1 MNRPPPGF
9 ENILPQQPRAHLS
22 TFVDPDQM
30 SEGRQRGYSPPN
42 DVKRPQLAQRKPI
55 SKRSCQNVIPP
66 LVGQSDI
73 QIDMY
78 LDKYLKDK
86 NGSDSLSDDNDQDY
100 IKEED
105 SDDSAEEE
113 KVTTVS
119 TKKGRK
125 KSSNEL
131 NCKLLFSSTVISN
144 VINNP
149 KPVLLKEL
157 STKIFMKS
165 SYL

>member
-9 ENILPQQPRAHLS
+9 ENMLPQQPRIHFS
-22 TFVDPDQM
+22 TFAEPDQM
-30 SEGRQRGYSPPN
+30 SEGRQRGFSPPN
-42 DVKRPQLAQRKPI
+42 DVKRPQLAKRKPI
-55 SKRSCQNVIPP
+55 AKRSCQNVIPP

-105 SDDSAEEE
+105 SDDSGEEE

-119 TKKGRK
+119 TKKARK

-131 NCKLLFSSTVISN
+131 SCKFFNRHI
-144 VINNP
+144 IN
-149 KPVLLKEL
+149 
-157 STKIFMKS
+157 
-165 SYL
+165 